1 VVRDVR
7 IGRAQSVVQV
17 KVQQDGVQAP
27 KTCTLATVTH
37 GNIAAEDG
45 LTIPSKKL
53 SIPDR
58 ADCDLLITDLVR
70 RMVPAMANVT
80 ALSPKGGPDN
90 LWTPT
95 VGQNARDTWFRL
107 TDQPSG

>member
-1 VVRDVR
+1 MVRDVR

-17 KVQQDGVQAP
+17 EVQHDGVQAP

-53 SIPDR
+53 SIPDK
-58 ADCDLLITDLVR
+58 ADCDLLITDVVR
-70 RMVPAMANVT
+70 RMVPAMAM
-80 ALSPKGGPDN
+80 
-90 LWTPT
+90 
-95 VGQNARDTWFRL
+95 
-107 TDQPSG
+107 